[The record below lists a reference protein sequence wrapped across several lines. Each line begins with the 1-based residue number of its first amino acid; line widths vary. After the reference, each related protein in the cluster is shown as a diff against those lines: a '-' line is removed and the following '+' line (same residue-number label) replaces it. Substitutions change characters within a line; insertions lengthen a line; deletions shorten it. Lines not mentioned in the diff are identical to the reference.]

1 MAAPPSPT
9 ELQRQ
14 LISFAA
20 ERQRR
25 ALRSLEVGSEVGSVS
40 DASTTASVRRQETQL
55 GARWRRNVGPLTYEP
70 MGTSQV
76 AAEDDWR
83 RPVRIKQRD
92 AKAMAT
98 HEKRNRFARRGAAEV
113 AVFAGERAIQDWGHF
128 QKAKIRRAER
138 VYEHM
143 MGATLG
149 GVDPNASAYSRQP
162 TGEPGARGAG
172 GARSHDR
179 RMRRASN
186 AALRDPEEIEK
197 LVSMKYL

>member
-25 ALRSLEVGSEVGSVS
+25 AMRSLEVGSVS
-40 DASTTASVRRQETQL
+40 DASTTASTRRQETQL

-92 AKAMAT
+92 AKALAT

-138 VYEHM
+138 VYQHM
-143 MGATLG
+143 VGATLG

-172 GARSHDR
+172 GARHGR

>member
-25 ALRSLEVGSEVGSVS
+25 AMRSLEVGSVS
-40 DASTTASVRRQETQL
+40 DASTTASARRQETQL

-92 AKAMAT
+92 AKALAT

-138 VYEHM
+138 VYQHM
-143 MGATLG
+143 VGATLG

-172 GARSHDR
+172 GARHGR